1 MIVLLVLVDV
11 LIGGLMLAMDK
22 GEHILLLLAVI
33 VGLLMVT
40 LLLIWVVL
48 ALFAR
53 NNVAE
58 LRRTDTGLAV
68 EMAHIFDRGRKLAL
82 PLPSPDDWSWKI
94 YRHGRGSR
102 RSSPV
107 IRLKA
112 AGRTLSLWPAGAKVV
127 DKAALAELAPDVV
140 REMLTA
146 GHRPPATPHS
156 SGSAVNISGNPASL
170 A

>member
-1 MIVLLVLVDV
+1 MDKIIYSNRVGRRMILLLVLVDV

-22 GEHILLLLAVI
+22 GQHVLLLLAVI
-33 VGLLMVT
+33 VGLLLVT
-40 LLLIWVVL
+40 LALIWLVL

-58 LRRTDTGLAV
+58 LRRTDTGLAI

-82 PLPSPDDWSWKI
+82 PLPEPEDWSWKI

-112 AGRTLSLWPAGAKVV
+112 AGRTFSLWPAGAKVL
-127 DKAALAELAPDVV
+127 DKNGLAELAPDLV
-140 REMLTA
+140 RDMLAA
-146 GHRPPATPHS
+146 GA
-156 SGSAVNISGNPASL
+156 L
-170 A
+170 K

>member
-1 MIVLLVLVDV
+1 MDRIIYSNRVGRRMIFLLVLVDV

-22 GEHILLLLAVI
+22 GEHVMLLLAVI
-33 VGLLMVT
+33 VGLLLVT

-58 LRRTDTGLAV
+58 LRRTDEGLAV
-68 EMAHIFDRGRKLAL
+68 EMAHIFDRGRTLAL
-82 PLPSPDDWSWKI
+82 PLPRPEDWSWKI

-102 RSSPV
+102 RTSPV

-112 AGRTLSLWPAGAKVV
+112 AGRTLSLWPAGAKII
-127 DKAALAELAPDVV
+127 DKDALAELAPDVV
-140 REMLTA
+140 GEMLAA
-146 GHRPPATPHS
+146 GA
-156 SGSAVNISGNPASL
+156 L
-170 A
+170 K